1 MKAGTIRKLR
11 AVLGATLALSTLTLA
26 AGRASA
32 QAMTDV
38 TLQLPWVLLG
48 VYDPFVL
55 AVQRGYYKEAGIN
68 LTINEGNGSVTA
80 AQTVA
85 NKRADFGYADISAG
99 MALASKGAKLKYVGV
114 FMRTSALMITYR
126 PPLKID
132 KFEDLKGVPVIHG
145 ANDGPSQVFQA
156 LLAKHK
162 MTWNDVKSTIVA
174 PTAYTQAFLSEK
186 GGVLL
191 GNYYSTYQS
200 IKEREPNAKFIL
212 YSDLGVN
219 MMGSGI
225 VVHEDMLTG
234 KPDLVRRFMAATI
247 RGFEAA
253 VKDPDAAVEAAA
265 AMFPTVVR
273 PKKAINKNEL
283 LAGLR
288 LLAAPGTEGRPL
300 GWTSAKNWQES
311 FDLLKDNAGL
321 DPKIPVT
328 AYYTNDYLPAK

>member
-1 MKAGTIRKLR
+1 MKAGFRKQIAALT
-11 AVLGATLALSTLTLA
+11 ATLVLSLCGNA
-26 AGRASA
+26 ATA
-32 QAMTDV
+32 QQTTDV
-38 TLQLPWVLLG
+38 TLQLPWVMLG
-48 VYDPFVL
+48 VYDPFAL

-85 NKRADFGYADISAG
+85 NKRADFGYADVSAG
-99 MALASKGAKLKYVGV
+99 MTLASKGAKLKYVGV

-126 PPLKID
+126 PPLVIN
-132 KFEDLKGVPVIHG
+132 KFEDLKGVAVIHG

-156 LLAKHK
+156 LLARNK
-162 MTWNDVKSTIVA
+162 MTWSDVKATIVA
-174 PTAYTQAFLSEK
+174 PSAYAQAFLSEK
-186 GGVLL
+186 NAVLL
-191 GNYYSTYQS
+191 GNFYSTYQS
-200 IKEREPNAKFIL
+200 IKQREPNAKFIL

-225 VVHEDMLTG
+225 VVHEDTLASKG
-234 KPDLVRRFMAATI
+234 DLVRRFMVATI

-273 PKKAINKNEL
+273 PKKEINKNEL
-283 LAGLR
+283 IAGLR

-300 GWTSAKNWQES
+300 GWTSPKHWQES
-311 FDLLKDNAGL
+311 WELLRDHSGL
-321 DPKIPVT
+321 DPKTPVT
-328 AYYTNDYLPAK
+328 AYYTNDFLPAK